1 MIRWK
6 SLRISLLATTF
17 GGVLFVMG
25 KSIFS
30 PIASN
35 RTVAPFIFPSEVPLQ
50 NWQLLASRPL
60 AAQATGNEKTLSGRH
75 YQYIHNGLLLD
86 IEMRYIVDTDG
97 DVQLLLQH
105 FSFIPPSVTDVLNLY
120 QRQEGGF
127 YSLFVQ
133 QKKAYLSACIN
144 PYGGSTVTN
153 VQFVQNRNTYDLQ
166 LNCLLPWLFGRE
178 PLTDRRCLWTNLSIP
193 FKNTSPAPTY
203 QTLETVWDS
212 WYRWWVPRFPKP

>member
-60 AAQATGNEKTLSGRH
+60 E
-75 YQYIHNGLLLD
+75 
-86 IEMRYIVDTDG
+86 
-97 DVQLLLQH
+97 
-105 FSFIPPSVTDVLNLY
+105 DVLKGSC
-120 QRQEGGF
+120 R
-127 YSLFVQ
+127 V
-133 QKKAYLSACIN
+133 KKLS
-144 PYGGSTVTN
+144 
-153 VQFVQNRNTYDLQ
+153 RH
-166 LNCLLPWLFGRE
+166 
-178 PLTDRRCLWTNLSIP
+178 
-193 FKNTSPAPTY
+193 
-203 QTLETVWDS
+203 TL
-212 WYRWWVPRFPKP
+212 